1 MDAPIVLRARLT
13 SLVIVFAALAFVRSA
28 ASETVSFE
36 FAPQLGDSI
45 TLSAELTKPEG
56 DGPFPAVVL
65 LHGCSGVWRP
75 WGDLWAGRL
84 VRWGYLAFQVDSF
97 SPRGVPEGIC
107 DSDEAMVPWVS
118 VRADDAHAAKDYL
131 KRLPF
136 VDRDR
141 IAVMGMSH
149 GGWTTLSAVEN
160 TYFAEVPRPH
170 PFKAAVALYPPCD
183 QQLYRL
189 DAPLLILIGEA
200 DDWTFAYRC
209 ERMVQ
214 VGASEHTATLK
225 VYPGATHTFDVEGP
239 DRVYLGHRI
248 RFHPSAARDA
258 EARIRAF
265 LAEHLK

>member
-1 MDAPIVLRARLT
+1 MVLRARLT
-13 SLVIVFAALAFVRSA
+13 SLVIVFGVLALVRSA

-36 FAPQLGDSI
+36 FTPQLGDSI

-56 DGPFPAVVL
+56 DGPFPAIVL
-65 LHGCSGVWRP
+65 LHGCNGVWRP

-84 VRWGYLAFQVDSF
+84 VRWGYVAFQVDSF
-97 SPRGVPEGIC
+97 SPRGLPEGIC
-107 DSDEAMVPWVS
+107 EFPEAVAPWV
-118 VRADDAHAAKDYL
+118 RAEDAHAAKDYL

-160 TYFAEVPRPH
+160 THFVKVPRPH
-170 PFKAAVALYPPCD
+170 PFKAAIALYPGCA

-200 DDWTFAYRC
+200 DDWTFAFRC

-214 VGASEHTATLK
+214 VGPSDHTVTLK
-225 VYPGATHTFDVEGP
+225 VYPGATHTFDVERP
-239 DRVYLGHRI
+239 DREYLGHRI

-258 EARIRAF
+258 EVRVRAF
-265 LAEHLK
+265 LAQHLQ